1 MSLLRVAVLDVA
13 DFVVAV
19 RVVAVRVVA
28 VRIVPK
34 LVVAALV
41 VAVLAVAAV
50 GAKAEPSGYPG
61 RTSTISGGCGDCHG
75 NNASSATTV
84 SLQAGAP
91 TTVLPGSTTMFTI
104 VVAHATQRLAGVG
117 IAVRT
122 TPTGTTAAG
131 SLAVIS
137 GQITRLRSGEI
148 THSSPKAMSGGQVTY
163 SFNWTA
169 PTQEGTYYIQ
179 AVGNACNGNGR
190 DDDSDTWAFMQP
202 VAITVSSTNDVD
214 ESEPQAPYQFQ
225 IAPNPLVSGVA
236 AMLHG
241 VPAGARHLSIVSAN
255 GMVVFERD
263 VTGEASDQPAEIP
276 SLPSGTYAV
285 LVSTRTGMVSVPL
298 MVVR

>member
-19 RVVAVRVVA
+19 
-28 VRIVPK
+28 
-34 LVVAALV
+34 LV
-41 VAVLAVAAV
+41 VAVLAVAM
-50 GAKAEPSGYPG
+50 AKAEPSGYPG
-61 RTSTISGGCGDCHG
+61 RTSTMSGGCGDCHG
-75 NNASSATTV
+75 NNASSTTTV

-91 TTVLPGSTTMFTI
+91 TTVLPGSTTTFTI
-104 VVAHATQRLAGVG
+104 VVAHASQRVVGVG

-122 TPTGTTAAG
+122 SPTGTSPAG

-137 GQITRLRSGEI
+137 GQTTRLRSGEI
-148 THSSPKAMSGGQVTY
+148 THSSPKALSNGQVTY

-214 ESEPQAPYQFQ
+214 ESEPQAPYQLQ

-241 VPAGARHLSIVSAN
+241 VPADARHLSIMSTN

-263 VTGEASDQPAEIP
+263 VTGEASDQPSEIP
-276 SLPSGTYAV
+276 ALPSGHYAV
-285 LVSTRTGMVSVPL
+285 LVSTRMGMVSVPL
-298 MVVR
+298 VVVR